1 MGLLDAVLN
10 KYNVTSDVKILTTA
24 PEKHKAYKTSFRKSG
39 NFPDNKYHQMDVLFL
54 PKDQTGHK
62 YLLVVTDIGTGAV
75 DARPM
80 KFKKASK
87 ASKRKKGDKDYGKKF
102 TTEYNKADGVLE
114 YVQDIYKSGK
124 YLKEP
129 RVIHVD
135 AGQEFNEVKKY
146 YKKKNIT
153 TRTAMTA
160 RHSQQA
166 VVEAMNKMIGSVIT
180 KIQLNNALSTGGDE
194 DGEERDWIPYLE
206 DILVEAN
213 KRKIKPK
220 NQKPKKGVKGKD
232 EKDVLCREDTKECET
247 YSVGDKV
254 RVMLDYPQWNTK
266 RLFGDFRAGDVRW
279 SLRPYTITNILIN
292 PNYPIRYVVKGDNAI
307 KENRATYSKFEIKPF
322 KQVKTKV
329 VKPKYE
335 IEKLLLGT
343 TLYPNKSRKGKK
355 AWLVKWK
362 GYNDKYNMLQFEDE
376 IKKDIGNEQFSNLK
390 KGVKS
395 RQLKKDELEKWSK
408 DSRTEQD

>member
-10 KYNVTSDVKILTTA
+10 KYNVSNDVKLLTDA
-24 PEKHKAYKTSFRKSG
+24 PQKHKAYKTSFRKSG
-39 NFPDNKYHQMDVLFL
+39 NFPDNTYHQMDVLFL
-54 PKDQTGHK
+54 PKDQSGHK

-102 TTEYNKADGVLE
+102 TAEYNKADGVLE

-135 AGQEFNEVKKY
+135 AGSEFVEVKKY

-194 DGEERDWIPYLE
+194 DDEERDWIPYLE

-213 KRKIKPK
+213 KRKIKS
-220 NQKPKKGVKGKD
+220 KPKKDVK

-254 RVMLDYPQWNTK
+254 RVMLDYPKWNTK
-266 RLFGDFRAGDVRW
+266 RLYGDFRSGDVRW

-292 PNYPIRYVVKGDNAI
+292 PNYPIRYVVKGDDAT
-307 KENRATYSKFEIKPF
+307 KENSATYSKFEIKPY
-322 KQVKTKV
+322 KQVKTQKI
-329 VKPKYE
+329 KPKYE

-362 GYNDKYNMLQFEDE
+362 NYDDTYNLLQFEED
-376 IKKDIGNEQFSNLK
+376 IKKNMSDQEFSNLT

-395 RQLKKDELEKWSK
+395 RKLKESELKEWTNDTRSK
-408 DSRTEQD
+408 QD